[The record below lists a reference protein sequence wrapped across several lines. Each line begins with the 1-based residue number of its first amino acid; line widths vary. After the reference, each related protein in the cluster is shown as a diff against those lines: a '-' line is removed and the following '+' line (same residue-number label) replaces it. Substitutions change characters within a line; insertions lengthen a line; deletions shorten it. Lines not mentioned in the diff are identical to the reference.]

1 MDSKVNQCHRHSP
14 APSSLGIA
22 TPNFIQSSVQSSVQ
36 NSAHSSVQNLVL
48 TPEPRLF
55 SRPSHHA
62 SLNLGQNQKG
72 QGLVEYLIIVALMGV
87 ATITV
92 MRDLQG
98 TVSNRFAH
106 IASALQSKTIDFNE
120 PELRKDL
127 SKQKDMGSFFKNA
140 DMKSNSSAG
149 NDSN

>member
-1 MDSKVNQCHRHSP
+1 MDSKLKNRFHSHLP
-14 APSSLGIA
+14 AASSFAFSTSNSI
-22 TPNFIQSSVQSSVQ
+22 Q
-36 NSAHSSVQNLVL
+36 NSVLNSELNSV
-48 TPEPRLF
+48 
-55 SRPSHHA
+55 
-62 SLNLGQNQKG
+62 LNPGPNPAKNQKG

-92 MRDLQG
+92 MRTMQG

-106 IASALQSKTIDFNE
+106 IAATLQGKTTDFSE
-120 PELRKDL
+120 PDLRKDL

-140 DMKSNSSAG
+140 DMKSDSSAG

>member
-1 MDSKVNQCHRHSP
+1 MLNSVLNPGPNPAKNQ
-14 APSSLGIA
+14 
-22 TPNFIQSSVQSSVQ
+22 N
-36 NSAHSSVQNLVL
+36 
-48 TPEPRLF
+48 
-55 SRPSHHA
+55 
-62 SLNLGQNQKG
+62 G

-92 MRDLQG
+92 MRTMQG

-106 IASALQSKTIDFNE
+106 IAATLQGKTIEFSGPD
-120 PELRKDL
+120 LRKDL

-140 DMKSNSSAG
+140 DMKSDSSAG